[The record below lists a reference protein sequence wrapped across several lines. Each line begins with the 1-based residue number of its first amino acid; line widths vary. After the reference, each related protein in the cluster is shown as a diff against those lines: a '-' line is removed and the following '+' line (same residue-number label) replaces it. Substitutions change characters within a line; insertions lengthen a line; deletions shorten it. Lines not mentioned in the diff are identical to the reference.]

1 MPPHLPLLLPENLAW
16 MALLENSPN
25 TKEEAGI
32 TLTLKPEEKN
42 YRPGPSGT
50 EVQNTLQTSTGERFT
65 VITIIQDEKG
75 LREEQV
81 KCWIHRMRNYL

>member
-1 MPPHLPLLLPENLAW
+1 MRSADEGESDLDLV
-16 MALLENSPN
+16 
-25 TKEEAGI
+25 
-32 TLTLKPEEKN
+32 
-42 YRPGPSGT
+42 SGGSWC
-50 EVQNTLQTSTGERFT
+50 STGERFT